1 MQKTPCKVCSR
12 KKGKRVCRINDDALI
27 CSPCCAH
34 IRTPGCAGCRH
45 YTQAAHYALE
55 KTQPA
60 TATHFMMRIDPDVE
74 AAVDHALAMV
84 ERGQL
89 QAGEHILAKLLRNHP
104 DIHTV
109 QYAMGTVCALQG
121 EYDDALAYYDHA
133 LAIFP
138 MFVEAWFNKAL
149 SHQKK
154 LEVGE
159 MIRAYQKVRE
169 LGNPAEDFV
178 RTARETLTSL
188 EQQILADT
196 GLGLEA
202 YLRSMET
209 FQAAFAAMEN
219 RQWATALTGLQK
231 VVAMN
236 PNSPQSYGNM
246 GICYGFLGRKQDA
259 LAAFDK
265 ALELDPHYEPARANR
280 ELAVALKEGEHL
292 DSEFRSVEYYKDQ
305 TVKKRSVKKR
315 SLLGRFFNRP

>member
-12 KKGKRVCRINDDALI
+12 KKGKRVCQINDDALI
-27 CSPCCAH
+27 CSPCCARS
-34 IRTPGCAGCRH
+34 RTPGCAGCRH
-45 YTQAAHYALE
+45 YPQAAPYARE
-55 KTQPA
+55 KTQPP
-60 TATHFMMRIDPDVE
+60 TAKHFLMRIDPDVD

-84 ERGQL
+84 ASGQL
-89 QAGEHILAKLLRNHP
+89 QAGENLLAKLLRNHP

-121 EYDDALAYYDHA
+121 KYDDSLAYFDRA

-159 MIRAYQKVRE
+159 MIRAYQKVGE
-169 LGNPAEDFV
+169 FGDPAEDFV
-178 RTARETLTSL
+178 RSARETLTTL
-188 EQQILADT
+188 EQQIFADT

-202 YLRSMET
+202 YLQSMAT

-219 RQWATALTGLQK
+219 RQWATALTGLQQ

-280 ELAVALKEGEHL
+280 ELMVALQEGEPL
-292 DSEFRSVEYYKDQ
+292 DYEFRSVEYYKDQ
-305 TVKKRSVKKR
+305 TVKPRPVKKR
-315 SLLGRFFNRP
+315 SLLERFFNRD

>member
-1 MQKTPCKVCSR
+1 
-12 KKGKRVCRINDDALI
+12 
-27 CSPCCAH
+27 
-34 IRTPGCAGCRH
+34 
-45 YTQAAHYALE
+45 
-55 KTQPA
+55 
-60 TATHFMMRIDPDVE
+60 MMRIDPAVD
-74 AAVDHALAMV
+74 AAVDHALALV
-84 ERGQL
+84 ESGQL
-89 QAGEHILAKLLRNHP
+89 QAGEAILAQLLKNHP

-109 QYAMGTVCALQG
+109 QYAMGTVCALRG
-121 EYDDALAYYDHA
+121 EYDESLVYYAHA

-138 MFVEAWFNKAL
+138 LFVEAWFNKAL

-154 LEVGE
+154 LEIGE
-159 MIRAYQKVRE
+159 MIRAYQKVLE
-169 LGNPAEDFV
+169 LGDPAEEFV
-178 RTARETLTSL
+178 RSARVTLTNL
-188 EQQILADT
+188 EQQIQADT
-196 GLGLEA
+196 GLGVEA

-280 ELAVALKEGEHL
+280 ELMVALQEGEPL
-292 DSEFRSVEYYKDQ
+292 DYEFRSVEYYKDQ
-305 TVKKRSVKKR
+305 TVKPRPVKKR
-315 SLLGRFFNRP
+315 SLLERFFNRD